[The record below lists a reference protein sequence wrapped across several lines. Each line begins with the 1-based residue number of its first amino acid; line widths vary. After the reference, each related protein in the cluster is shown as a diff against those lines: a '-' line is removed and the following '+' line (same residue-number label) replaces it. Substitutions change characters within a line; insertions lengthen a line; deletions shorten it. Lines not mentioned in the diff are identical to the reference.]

1 MTSIITEKT
10 VQNIIGKRKREIH
23 KGDCG
28 RIMIAAGSLG
38 MAGAAILAARS
49 ALRAGSGLVRTAIP
63 LSLFP
68 IVQVGVPEAT
78 CIERHLPMQGLA
90 DYDAICV
97 GPGLGEEKDAIDF
110 VKELLVSYEKTLI
123 VDADGLNIIAHN
135 DLFELLRARAE
146 RCPERLVLTPHMGE
160 AARLLAAA
168 GTPLATRPCAARPAP
183 AAPSAPQQ
191 PAAPAA
197 PSAPQKPDALTD
209 LPASQQAE
217 THAAAGTPLA
227 TRPCAARPAPA
238 APSGSQQPAAPAAPS
253 TSKQSDALTALP
265 ASQQS
270 DTPPADAFDFSSTAS
285 AEDREKIADALVQKT
300 GAIII
305 LKGAGTLVAA
315 PGRKTYTNTTGNP
328 GMATAGS
335 GDVLSGIIT
344 SLAGQRRQTDVL
356 FAPDFEPEMK
366 APGGL
371 TAPGYNQ
378 EMQVAQNTPAAGKAP
393 QAEEKAPQPGRIGAF
408 AAAIAGVYIHG
419 LAADLAAAELGE
431 YGLTA
436 GDIAHYTAYAI
447 KKILSED

>member
-90 DYDAICV
+90 DFDAICV

-146 RCPERLVLTPHMGE
+146 RYPERLVLTPHMGE

-168 GTPLATRPCAARPAP
+168 GTPLATCPCDARLAP

-197 PSAPQKPDALTD
+197 PSA
-209 LPASQQAE
+209 
-217 THAAAGTPLA
+217 
-227 TRPCAARPAPA
+227 
-238 APSGSQQPAAPAAPS
+238 SQQPAAPAAPS

-270 DTPPADAFDFSSTAS
+270 DTPPAAAFDFSSTAS
-285 AEDREKIADALVQKT
+285 AKDREKVADALVQKT
-300 GAIII
+300 GAIIV

-344 SLAGQRRQTDVL
+344 SLAGQRRQTGRA

-371 TAPGYNQ
+371 KAPGYNR

-393 QAEEKAPQPGRIGAF
+393 QAEEKAPQPGRISAF

-447 KKILSED
+447 KKILSEV